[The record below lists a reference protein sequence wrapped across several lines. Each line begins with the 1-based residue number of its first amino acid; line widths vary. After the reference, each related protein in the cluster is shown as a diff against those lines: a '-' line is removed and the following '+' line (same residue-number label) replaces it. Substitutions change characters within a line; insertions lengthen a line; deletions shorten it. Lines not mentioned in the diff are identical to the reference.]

1 MSNTDPKHSAEFSS
15 KKAIQSLGW
24 LELEREIHFSAWLS
38 SLQSQFNLQLH
49 TIRGASA
56 DASFRRYFRIEAVH
70 ASFIVMD
77 APPDK
82 ENCSSFV
89 QISQLLLNA
98 GLKAPRVLQW
108 QQELGFMLLDDLG
121 SQTMLQYLNTN
132 PSIEPLSLFDKSTDA
147 LIKWQAASI
156 PLVLPD
162 YDQTLLLRELLIF
175 EEWYVN
181 SYKNIILNAKDKTD
195 LHNIFNLLIRHNLDS
210 QMVYVHRDFM
220 PRNLMVSE
228 NDVDKRIG
236 ILDFQDAVYGP
247 ITYDIASLLRDAFIS
262 WDEPFVLDVTIR
274 YWHKAKSAGLLRYL
288 DWDSDFGAFYKSV
301 EWMGLQRHLKVA
313 GIFARLGL
321 RDQKPL
327 YLADTPRFIS
337 YIRATAGRY
346 NELKPLLKLI
356 DLIEGYSPTVS
367 YSIGRNG

>member
-1 MSNTDPKHSAEFSS
+1 MSNSDPKLPAEFSS
-15 KKAIQSLGW
+15 KQAIHSLGW
-24 LELEREIHFSAWLS
+24 LDLDREIQFSAWLS
-38 SLQSQFNLQLH
+38 TLQSQFDLQLH
-49 TIRGASA
+49 TIKRASA
-56 DASFRRYFRIEAVH
+56 DASFRRYFRIESVH

-89 QISQLLLNA
+89 HISQLMLTA
-98 GLKAPRVLQW
+98 GLKVPRVLQW
-108 QQELGFMLLDDLG
+108 HQELGFMLLDDLG
-121 SQTMLQYLNTN
+121 SQTILQYLNTN
-132 PSIEPLSLFDKSTDA
+132 KSTDPLALFDQSTDA
-147 LIKWQAASI
+147 LIKWQVASI
-156 PLVLPD
+156 PHVLPD
-162 YDQTLLLRELLIF
+162 YDQNLLLRELLLF

-181 SYKNIILNAKDKTD
+181 SYKKITLNTKDKSD
-195 LHNIFNLLIRHNLDS
+195 LHNLFNLLIRHNLDS

-228 NDVDKRIG
+228 NDDDTRLG

-262 WDEPFVLDVTIR
+262 WDEAFVLDVTIR
-274 YWHKAKSAGLLRYL
+274 YWHKAKSAGLLRHH
-288 DWDSDFGAFYKSV
+288 DWDSDFGSFYKAV

-321 RDQKPL
+321 RDHKPL
-327 YLADTPRFIS
+327 YLADTPRFIN
-337 YIRATAGRY
+337 YIRATANRY
-346 NELKPLLKLI
+346 FELKPLLKLL